1 MATLTRMKL
10 GPADH
15 GREMSLEEF
24 DACQDEEGY
33 RSEIIDGKVYVTTL
47 PDLPHESIGIWLFTE
62 LLLYIRAHP
71 EIIGFVTPAARVFVP
86 TRPKATVPQ
95 PDITVYHSFPHDLSL
110 DERDWRDISPM
121 LVVEIVSRDDP
132 RKDLERNVALYVE
145 VQSIREYWIIDPRPD
160 SNRPT
165 LWVYRRRGNRWQ
177 KPIEVPAGGTYESP
191 KLLPGFSL
199 LVDPHRRS

>member
-10 GPADH
+10 GPTDH

-24 DACQDEEGY
+24 DTCQDEDGY
-33 RSEIIDGKVYVTTL
+33 RSEIIDGRVYVTTL

-62 LLLYIRAHP
+62 LLLYSRAHP
-71 EIIGFVTPAARVFVP
+71 EIINFVTPASRVFVS

-95 PDITVYHSFPHDLSL
+95 PDIAAYHDFPHHLPL
-110 DERDWRDISPM
+110 RERNWRNVSPI
-121 LVVEIVSRDDP
+121 LLVEIISEDDP
-132 RKDLERNVALYVE
+132 RKDLVRNVELYLETPSV
-145 VQSIREYWIIDPRPD
+145 REYWIIDPRPD
-160 SNRPT
+160 PDSPI

-177 KPIEVPAGGTYESP
+177 KPIEVPAGSTYESP

-199 LVDPHRRS
+199 LVDPRRRV